1 MDHPLL
7 NLARQRVIVI
17 DGAMGTSIYSHDL
30 SIDKDYRGCEN
41 CTDIV
46 SDTRPEVIEEIHS
59 EFLRIGCDCVETNT
73 FGANKI
79 VLGEFELAN

>member
-46 SDTRPEVIEEIHS
+46 SDTRP
-59 EFLRIGCDCVETNT
+59 R
-73 FGANKI
+73 
-79 VLGEFELAN
+79 